1 MIYDDD
7 IDYRTVDST
16 AGHDARLSLCVF
28 HEGRNVCAVTENIA
42 RLCIGCDGGSIGMV
56 ATDSLDGDGR
66 G

>member
-7 IDYRTVDST
+7 IDYRTVD
-16 AGHDARLSLCVF
+16 
-28 HEGRNVCAVTENIA
+28 GRNVCAVTENIA
-42 RLCIGCDGGSIGMV
+42 RLRIGCDGGSIGMV